1 MVVAKVELV
10 AEDAAAHLVAQEELQ
25 ANTQTQRLVLQIQ
38 VVEAVELTPKTS
50 TLLPAA
56 QVWS

>member
-1 MVVAKVELV
+1 MVVAKVELA
-10 AEDAAAHLVAQEELQ
+10 AEDVAAHLVAQEELQ
-25 ANTQTQRLVLQIQ
+25 VNTQTQRLVLQIQ

-50 TLLPAA
+50 MLLPAA